1 LEATTTFPKPF
12 FYRKNYETRLVTLTS
27 KPLSIVVYGD
37 FLDVV
42 TTNADLSRVYIWF
55 NEQDSNPRLPLNNAL
70 GVATPFHKIILDW
83 EESENGKF
91 IVFLIGR
98 EFSFRILKSIVHI
111 AGDLV
116 GLAKDA
122 SLRNVELTYIPSM
135 TVTASEDSG
144 TNPLVINYGSVVV
157 FFLNVTSVGGT
168 NPTLD
173 VYIDIQ
179 DPASGAWVN
188 QDKFPTVTA
197 PTTLALALP
206 VRAVKYRIRWVLG
219 GTSPSF
225 TFSIGVVII
234 K

>member
-116 GLAKDA
+116 GLLRLVRDYDIISLDLSVARSNTLVADNVIYLKVLESTTPGATYSIKLFDTAKKDITQA
-122 SLRNVELTYIPSM
+122 VLP
-135 TVTASEDSG
+135 
-144 TNPLVINYGSVVV
+144 P
-157 FFLNVTSVGGT
+157 GG
-168 NPTLD
+168 D
-173 VYIDIQ
+173 
-179 DPASGAWVN
+179 
-188 QDKFPTVTA
+188 
-197 PTTLALALP
+197 
-206 VRAVKYRIRWVLG
+206 IRWLNRAKVYVSNPAQPTGYKLDLFIFMG
-219 GTSPSF
+219 
-225 TFSIGVVII
+225 
-234 K
+234 